1 MAYTTFIC
9 MFNLKKY
16 EHCLQQVAIGVYNIH
31 VHAESGL
38 NLHCWL
44 KLETYAA
51 LLRKQK
57 LSKKQHYQLTFG
69 VCDVLQLTVLEKDGW
84 DRGIT
89 CHKKTT
95 IICPRSRVQ

>member
-1 MAYTTFIC
+1 MC
-9 MFNLKKY
+9 MFNLTKD
-16 EHCLQQVAIGVYNIH
+16 EHCLQQVANGVYYLH

-57 LSKKQHYQLTFG
+57 LSQKQHYQLTFS
-69 VCDVLQLTVLEKDGW
+69 VCHVLQLTVLENDGW
-84 DRGIT
+84 DRSAT
-89 CHKKTT
+89 CLKKTT